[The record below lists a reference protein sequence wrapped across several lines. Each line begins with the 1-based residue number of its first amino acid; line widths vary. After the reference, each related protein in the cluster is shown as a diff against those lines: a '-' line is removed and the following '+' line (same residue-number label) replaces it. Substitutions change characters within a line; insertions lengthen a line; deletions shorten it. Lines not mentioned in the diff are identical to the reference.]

1 MSHLLEG
8 LQQVATRDGECDVH
22 VVHDE
27 QRLLLAL
34 VGEIRQVVRDEQ
46 QQINLRLL
54 QQAGHRTLGQP
65 TLRASTLHSDNLHE
79 VS

>member
-8 LQQVATRDGECDVH
+8 LQQVATGDGQRDVH

-34 VGEIRQVVRDEQ
+34 VGEIRQVVGDEQ
-46 QQINLRLL
+46 QQIHLRLL
-54 QQAGHRTLGQP
+54 QEERHYNIR
-65 TLRASTLHSDNLHE
+65 STN
-79 VS
+79 